1 MATAAADSEELQAR
15 VALLEK
21 EKEEALELIKMLRA
35 KIYALEEENDL
46 LALDNERLKG
56 REGGREGGRERGREG
71 SRKKERRVSH
81 PLLSSAA

>member
-1 MATAAADSEELQAR
+1 MAESELFAR

-21 EKEEALELIKMLRA
+21 EKEEQAELIKILRA

-56 REGGREGGRERGREG
+56 EGGGREDGETG
-71 SRKKERRVSH
+71 VC
-81 PLLSSAA
+81 